1 MKICLRNTC
10 CRVRDSLACSVVAAL
25 LGGAC
30 NLCGADL
37 YGRPSAPAA
46 TASPGAYAPVA
57 QQLSLGGVVVGASV
71 LDAVKKFGAPDF
83 LRTTDLGHEW
93 QWLDTGGLD
102 REVLTDDDMVVR
114 QVLIAQPAPIAGE
127 SPAPAVQPAEFHAL
141 AISVDDAANVFAA
154 AGGTAIAEPDPAIRA
169 WSFSGGVLVA
179 ELDNGVTGRLTA
191 LDDIMAR
198 RLGYLQP
205 PPDIRPSIYHA
216 PALTRD
222 YNAPYPT
229 ESLREGIEGR
239 AVVRATIDVN
249 GAPKDV
255 RIVVTSGNAALDAA
269 ALESVRK
276 SAFRSARCDDAPCP
290 GVFYEVQEYAIFH

>member
-1 MKICLRNTC
+1 MKICLRNIC
-10 CRVRDSLACSVVAAL
+10 RRVRDSFACSVAAVL
-25 LGGAC
+25 LAGA
-30 NLCGADL
+30 
-37 YGRPSAPAA
+37 APVA
-46 TASPGAYAPVA
+46 TASPDARAPLA
-57 QQLSLGGVVVGASV
+57 AQLSLGKVILGSSV
-71 LDAVKKFGAPDF
+71 LDAVKLFGAPDV

-102 REVLTDDDMVVR
+102 REILTDDDMVVR
-114 QVLIAQPAPIAGE
+114 EVLVARPAPIAGE

-141 AISVDDAANVFAA
+141 AVPVDEAAEAFAA
-154 AGGTAIAEPDPAIRA
+154 AGGISIAEPDPAVRA
-169 WSFSGGVLVA
+169 WSFSGGVVIA

-216 PALTRD
+216 PVLTHD
-222 YNAPYPT
+222 FIVPYPT
-229 ESLREGIEGR
+229 TPWRENIEGR
-239 AVVRATIDVN
+239 AVVRATIDTT

-255 RIVVTSGNAALDAA
+255 RIVVSSGSADLDAA

-276 SAFRSARCDDAPCP
+276 SSFRSARCDDTPCP
-290 GVFYEVQEYAIFH
+290 GVFYEVQDFALIH

>member
-10 CRVRDSLACSVVAAL
+10 RRVRESLACSVLAL
-25 LGGAC
+25 LFAGG
-30 NLCGADL
+30 
-37 YGRPSAPAA
+37 APAA
-46 TASPGAYAPVA
+46 TAPPVA
-57 QQLSLGGVVVGASV
+57 TASPSARATAAPQLSLGGVVVGASV
-71 LDAVKKFGAPDF
+71 LDAVKRYGAPDIV
-83 LRTTDLGHEW
+83 RTTDLGHEW

-114 QVLIAQPAPIAGE
+114 QVLIAEPAPIAGE
-127 SPAPAVQPAEFHAL
+127 SPAPTVQPAEFHAL
-141 AISVDDAANVFAA
+141 AVSVDEAANVFAA

-205 PPDIRPSIYHA
+205 PPDIRPSVYHA
-216 PALTRD
+216 PVLTRD
-222 YNAPYPT
+222 FVVPYPRAP
-229 ESLREGIEGR
+229 LGDNVEGV
-239 AVVRATIDVN
+239 AVVRTTIDPM

-255 RIVVTSGNAALDAA
+255 RIVVTSGNADLDAA
-269 ALESVRK
+269 AVEAVRK
-276 SAFRSARCDDAPCP
+276 SAFRPARCDNAPCP
-290 GVFYEVQEYAIFH
+290 GVFYEVQEFTIFH